1 MELVEERLV
10 PIIRQLGAGLMS
22 FMTGLCSVLFGH
34 LSIFLEFQLIL
45 LITTQSTL
53 QLHLLFCSLLQHI
66 TT

>member
-1 MELVEERLV
+1 
-10 PIIRQLGAGLMS
+10 MS